1 MYILNESQIESV
13 QSFINKIP
21 DSLIKSRCEKWLAEV
36 SPTGRC
42 TSEQMEQFVSFATH
56 LPNELQPFPQSFAQA
71 IKNIPQTEKREAR
84 GEGGESANLMDG
96 VDESISHVSDVSAPD
111 NEEEPLHK
119 LGTEKSGKLGKKVT
133 NKK

>member
-13 QSFINKIP
+13 QSFINKIS

-71 IKNIPQTEKREAR
+71 IKNIPQTEKREAK
-84 GEGGESANLMDG
+84 GEGGESANLMAG
-96 VDESISHVSDVSAPD
+96 VDDSISHVEDVFAPG
-111 NEEEPLHK
+111 NEEETLHK
-119 LGTEKSGKLGKKVT
+119 LGTKKGGKPADKKT
-133 NKK
+133 HKK